1 MQVATTRSN
10 TGEPPNLLFRVSGV
24 VTVFLGIIGCSIGRT
39 WSPQVYEY
47 LFEFK
52 IVESLDAFTPYVP
65 LVPFYPLFLMTL
77 GAWLIVKSKG

>member
-1 MQVATTRSN
+1 MQVETTRSI
-10 TGEPPNLLFRVSGV
+10 TGEPIKLLFRGSGV
-24 VTVFLGIIGCSIGRT
+24 VTVLVGIIGSSLGRT

-52 IVESLDAFTPYVP
+52 AVESLDAFTPYFP
-65 LVPFYPLFLMTL
+65 LVPFYPLFLMML